1 MFKFKHPVEVR
12 FRDIDAF
19 HHVNNAVYLTYL
31 EQARVMYLRGVE
43 LFEPSHTMILARN
56 EIDYRKAVF
65 LGDQVAVW
73 ARVAHIGTKSL
84 EFRYEIHANGL
95 LCASASSVHVWYD
108 FEANQSQAVPAVA
121 RDRIAAFEDQSFE
134 AQ

>member
-1 MFKFKHPVEVR
+1 VFKFKHPIEVR

-31 EQARVMYLRGVE
+31 EQARVMYLRGID
-43 LFEPSHTMILARN
+43 LFDPSHTMILARN
-56 EIDYRKAVF
+56 EVDYRKAVF
-65 LGDQVAVW
+65 LGDQLEVW
-73 ARVAHIGTKSL
+73 TRVSKIGHKSL
-84 EFRYEIHANGL
+84 EFQYELHANDV

-108 FEANQSQAVPAVA
+108 FESNQSQPVPLEV
-121 RDRIAAFEDQSFE
+121 RDVLERFEGRSLT

>member
-1 MFKFKHPVEVR
+1 MFKFKHAIEIR

-31 EQARVMYLRGVE
+31 EQARVMYLRELE
-43 LFEPSHTMILARN
+43 LFGPSMAMILARN

-65 LGDQVAVW
+65 LGDKLEVW
-73 ARVAHIGTKSL
+73 ASVSKIGNKSL
-84 EFRYEIHANGL
+84 EFSYEAHANGQ

-108 FEANQSQAVPAVA
+108 FERNQSLAVPVEV
-121 RDRIAAFEDQSFE
+121 RSKLEQYEGRSLSRQ
-134 AQ
+134 

>member
-31 EQARVMYLRGVE
+31 EQARVMYLRSIE
-43 LFEPSHTMILARN
+43 LFGPSHAMILARN

-65 LGDQVAVW
+65 LGDALEVW
-73 ARVAHIGTKSL
+73 ARVGKIGTKSL
-84 EFRYEIHANGL
+84 EFQYEIHANGV

-108 FEANQSQAVPAVA
+108 FELNRSLAVPPEVRAKLEQ
-121 RDRIAAFEDQSFE
+121 FEGRSLSGQ
-134 AQ
+134 

>member
-31 EQARVMYLRGVE
+31 EQARVMYLRDLG
-43 LFEPSHTMILARN
+43 LFGPSHTMILARN

-65 LGDQVAVW
+65 LGDALEVW
-73 ARVAHIGTKSL
+73 ARVAKIGTKSL
-84 EFRYEIHANGL
+84 EFRYEIHANQS
-95 LCASASSVHVWYD
+95 LCAAASSVHVWYD
-108 FEANQSQAVPAVA
+108 FETNQSQLIPAVTRA
-121 RDRIAAFEDQSFE
+121 RIADFEGSILE
-134 AQ
+134 SR

>member
-31 EQARVMYLRGVE
+31 EQARVMYLRGIE
-43 LFEPSHTMILARN
+43 LFAPSHTMILARI
-56 EIDYRKAVF
+56 EVDYLKAVF
-65 LGDQVAVW
+65 LGDRLEVW
-73 ARVAHIGTKSL
+73 ARVAKIGTKSL
-84 EFRYEIHANGL
+84 EFQYELYANGV

-108 FEANQSQAVPAVA
+108 FETNQSQPVPLEV
-121 RDRIAAFEDQSFE
+121 RRTLEQFEGRTLE